1 MSIERKITYIFSSD
15 PTKGAEAI
23 QLDGSVFSVN
33 LQYPIGLPRGTQY
46 ATMEVHS
53 ASIWYVTPNISQ
65 AKGNNKL
72 SINDGVND
80 YLITIADGL
89 YNFPQ
94 LVNAIQIT
102 FNSQTLPVPPAH
114 QFEEMFAFNAD
125 NATQRV
131 AISVLQAYG
140 TITWNVADPIRDV
153 FGFTTPANDT
163 TPPVAILVAPR
174 VYVGDTQA
182 NFNTINQFYIS
193 GNLVHTGIPSNS
205 NSSNLMSVVYIDR
218 PPGSQI
224 NYQPQQPLIID
235 AAELIGGQ
243 RTNFTFRLTNERF
256 EPLDTF
262 GEYWSFIITIRFWL

>member
-1 MSIERKITYIFSSD
+1 MSIERKMTYIFSSD
-15 PTKGAEAI
+15 PTKGAQAI
-23 QLDGSVFSVN
+23 QQNGSVFSVN
-33 LQYPIGLPRGTQY
+33 LQYPISLPRGTQY

-53 ASIWYVTPNISQ
+53 ASIWYVTPNISE
-65 AKGNNKL
+65 ALGNNRL
-72 SINDGVND
+72 TINDGVND
-80 YLITIADGL
+80 YPLIIADGL

-140 TITWNVADPIRDV
+140 TITWNVPNPIRNI
-153 FGFTTPANDT
+153 FGFTDAANDT

-174 VYVGDTQA
+174 VYVGNEQA
-182 NFNTINQFYIS
+182 NFNAINQFYIS

-224 NYQPQQPLIID
+224 NYQPQQPLLID

-262 GEYWSFIITIRFWL
+262 GEYWSFIITIRFWM

>member
-1 MSIERKITYIFSSD
+1 MSIERKMTYIFSSD
-15 PTKGAEAI
+15 PTKGAQAI
-23 QLDGSVFSVN
+23 QQDGSVFSVN
-33 LQYPIGLPRGTQY
+33 LQYPISLPYGTQY

-53 ASIWYVTPNISQ
+53 ASIWYVTPNISE
-65 AKGNNKL
+65 AKRNNKL

-140 TITWNVADPIRDV
+140 TITWNVVDPIRDI

-193 GNLVHTGIPSNS
+193 GNLVHTGIPNNS
-205 NSSNLMSVVYIDR
+205 NSSNLMTIVYIDR

-224 NYQPQQPLIID
+224 NFQPQQPQLID
-235 AAELIGGQ
+235 ASELIGGS

-262 GEYWSFIITIRFWL
+262 GEYWSFVITIRFWL

>member
-1 MSIERKITYIFSSD
+1 MSIERKMTYIFSSD
-15 PTKGAEAI
+15 PAKGAQAI

-33 LQYPIGLPRGTQY
+33 LQYPISLPKHTQY

-53 ASIWYVTPNISQ
+53 ASIWYVTPNISET
-65 AKGNNKL
+65 KKNNKL

-80 YLITIADGL
+80 YPITIADGL

-140 TITWNVADPIRDV
+140 TITWNVPDSIRNV

-193 GNLVHTGIPSNS
+193 GNLVHTGIPNNS
-205 NSSNLMSVVYIDR
+205 NSSNLMTIVYIDR

-224 NYQPQQPLIID
+224 NFQPQQPQIID

-243 RTNFTFRLTNERF
+243 RTNFTFRLTNENF

-262 GEYWSFIITIRFWL
+262 GEYWSFVITIRFWL

>member
-1 MSIERKITYIFSSD
+1 MSIERKMTYIFSSD
-15 PTKGAEAI
+15 PTKGAQAI
-23 QLDGSVFSVN
+23 QQNGSVFSVN
-33 LQYPIGLPRGTQY
+33 LQYPISLPIGTQY

-53 ASIWYVTPNISQ
+53 ASIWYVTPNISE
-65 AKGNNKL
+65 ALGNNRL
-72 SINDGVND
+72 TINDGVND
-80 YLITIADGL
+80 YPLVIADGL

-131 AISVLQAYG
+131 AISILQAYG
-140 TITWNVADPIRDV
+140 TIIWNVPKPIRNI
-153 FGFTTPANDT
+153 FGFTDAANDT

-174 VYVGDTQA
+174 VYVGNEQA
-182 NFNTINQFYIS
+182 NFNAINQFYIS

-205 NSSNLMSVVYIDR
+205 NSSNLMAVVYIDR

-224 NYQPQQPLIID
+224 NFQPQQPLLID

-262 GEYWSFIITIRFWL
+262 GEYWSFIVTIRFWL

>member
-15 PTKGAEAI
+15 PAKGAQAI
-23 QLDGSVFSVN
+23 NQNGSVFSVN
-33 LQYPIGLPRGTQY
+33 LQYPISLPIGTRY

-53 ASIWYVTPNISQ
+53 ASIWYVTPNISE
-65 AKGNNKL
+65 ALGNNRL
-72 SINDGVND
+72 NISDGVND
-80 YLITIADGL
+80 YPITIADGL

-114 QFEEMFAFNAD
+114 QFEEMFSFNAD

-131 AISVLQAYG
+131 AISVLQSYG
-140 TITWNVADPIRDV
+140 TITWNVPNPIRNV
-153 FGFTTPANDT
+153 FGFTDVANDT

-174 VYVGDTQA
+174 VYVGNEQA
-182 NFNTINQFYIS
+182 SFNTINQFYIS
-193 GNLVHTGIPSNS
+193 GNLVHTGIPNNS
-205 NSSNLMSVVYIDR
+205 NSSNLMTVVYIDR

-224 NYQPQQPLIID
+224 NYQPQVPLLID

-243 RTNFTFRLTNERF
+243 RTNFTFRLTNEKF
-256 EPLDTF
+256 ESIDTF

>member
-1 MSIERKITYIFSSD
+1 MSIERKMTYIFSSD
-15 PTKGAEAI
+15 PTKGAQAI
-23 QLDGSVFSVN
+23 QQDGSVFSVN
-33 LQYPIGLPRGTQY
+33 LQYPISLPHGTQY

-53 ASIWYVTPNISQ
+53 ASIWYVTPNISE
-65 AKGNNKL
+65 ALGNNRL
-72 SINDGVND
+72 TINDGVND
-80 YLITIADGL
+80 YPLVIADGL

-131 AISVLQAYG
+131 AISILETYG
-140 TITWNVADPIRDV
+140 TITWNVPNPIRNI
-153 FGFTTPANDT
+153 FGFTDAANDT
-163 TPPVAILVAPR
+163 TPPVSILVAPR
-174 VYVGDTQA
+174 VYVGNEQA
-182 NFNTINQFYIS
+182 NFNAINQFYIS

-205 NSSNLMSVVYIDR
+205 NSSNLMAVVYIDR

-224 NYQPQQPLIID
+224 NFQPQQPLLID

>member
-1 MSIERKITYIFSSD
+1 MSIERKVTYIFSSD
-15 PTKGAEAI
+15 PAKGAQAI
-23 QLDGSVFSVN
+23 QQDGSVFSVN
-33 LQYPIGLPRGTQY
+33 LQYPISLPIGTRY

-53 ASIWYVTPNISQ
+53 ASIWYVTPNISE
-65 AKGNNKL
+65 KLGNNRL
-72 SINDGVND
+72 TINDGVND
-80 YLITIADGL
+80 YPLVIADGL

-102 FNSQTLPVPPAH
+102 FNSQTVPVPPAH

-131 AISVLQAYG
+131 AITVLEAYG
-140 TITWNVADPIRDV
+140 TITWNVPNPIRNI
-153 FGFTTPANDT
+153 FGFTDAANDT

-174 VYVGDTQA
+174 VYVGNEQA
-182 NFNTINQFYIS
+182 SFNTINQFYIS

-205 NSSNLMSVVYIDR
+205 NSSNLMTVVYIDR
-218 PPGSQI
+218 QPGSQI
-224 NYQPQQPLIID
+224 NYQPQQPLLID

>member
-1 MSIERKITYIFSSD
+1 MSIERKMTYIFSSD
-15 PTKGAEAI
+15 PTKGAQAI
-23 QLDGSVFSVN
+23 QQNGSVFSVN
-33 LQYPIGLPRGTQY
+33 LQYPISLPRGTQY

-53 ASIWYVTPNISQ
+53 ASIWYVTPNISE
-65 AKGNNKL
+65 ALGNNRL
-72 SINDGVND
+72 TINDGVND
-80 YLITIADGL
+80 YPLIIADGL

-140 TITWNVADPIRDV
+140 TITWNVPNPIRNI
-153 FGFTTPANDT
+153 FGFTDAANDT

-174 VYVGDTQA
+174 VYVGNEQA
-182 NFNTINQFYIS
+182 NFNAINQFYIS

-224 NYQPQQPLIID
+224 NYQPQQPLLID

-262 GEYWSFIITIRFWL
+262 GEYWSFIITIRFWI

>member
-1 MSIERKITYIFSSD
+1 MSIERKVTYIFSSD
-15 PTKGAEAI
+15 PLKGAQAI
-23 QLDGSVFSVN
+23 QQDGSVFSVN
-33 LQYPIGLPRGTQY
+33 LQYPISLPIGTQY

-53 ASIWYVTPNISQ
+53 ASIWYVTPNISE
-65 AKGNNKL
+65 KLGNNRL
-72 SINDGVND
+72 NISDGVND
-80 YLITIADGL
+80 YPITIADGL

-102 FNSQTLPVPPAH
+102 FNSQTLPVPPAR

-131 AISVLQAYG
+131 AISVLEAFG
-140 TITWNVADPIRDV
+140 TITWNVPNSIRNI
-153 FGFTTPANDT
+153 FGFTDAANDT

-174 VYVGDTQA
+174 VYVGNEQA
-182 NFNTINQFYIS
+182 NFNAINQFYIS
-193 GNLVHTGIPSNS
+193 GNLVHTGIPNNS
-205 NSSNLMSVVYIDR
+205 NSSNLMSIVYIDR

-224 NYQPQQPLIID
+224 NFQPQQPQIID
-235 AAELIGGQ
+235 AAELIGGS

-262 GEYWSFIITIRFWL
+262 GEFWSFIIVIRFWL

>member
-1 MSIERKITYIFSSD
+1 MSIERKVTYIFSSD
-15 PTKGAEAI
+15 PTKGAQAI
-23 QLDGSVFSVN
+23 QQDGSVFSVN
-33 LQYPIGLPRGTQY
+33 LQYPISLPIGTQY

-53 ASIWYVTPNISQ
+53 ASIWYVTPNISE
-65 AKGNNKL
+65 ALGNNRL
-72 SINDGVND
+72 TINDGVND
-80 YLITIADGL
+80 YPLVIADGL

-140 TITWNVADPIRDV
+140 TITWNVPNPIRNI
-153 FGFTTPANDT
+153 FGFTDAANDT

-174 VYVGDTQA
+174 VYVGNEQA
-182 NFNTINQFYIS
+182 AFNAINQFYIS

-205 NSSNLMSVVYIDR
+205 NSSNLMAVVYIDR

-224 NYQPQQPLIID
+224 NFQPQQPLLID

>member
-1 MSIERKITYIFSSD
+1 MSIERKVTYIFSSD
-15 PTKGAEAI
+15 PAKGAQAI
-23 QLDGSVFSVN
+23 QEQGSVFSVN
-33 LQYPIGLPRGTQY
+33 LQYPIGLPLGTQY
-46 ATMEVHS
+46 ATLEVHS
-53 ASIWYVTPNISQ
+53 ASIWYVTPNIS
-65 AKGNNKL
+65 ALKGNNQL

-140 TITWNVADPIRDV
+140 TITWNVVNPIRNV

-205 NSSNLMSVVYIDR
+205 NSSNLMTVVYIDR

-243 RTNFTFRLTNERF
+243 RTNFTFRLTNESF

-262 GEYWSFIITIRFWL
+262 GEYWSFIVTIRFWL

>member
-1 MSIERKITYIFSSD
+1 MSIERKMTYIFSSD
-15 PTKGAEAI
+15 PTKGAQAI
-23 QLDGSVFSVN
+23 QQDGSVFSVN
-33 LQYPIGLPRGTQY
+33 LQYPISLPIGTQY

-65 AKGNNKL
+65 KLGNNRL
-72 SINDGVND
+72 NISDGVND
-80 YLITIADGL
+80 YPITIADGL

-131 AISVLQAYG
+131 AISVLEAYG
-140 TITWNVADPIRDV
+140 TITWNVPNPIRNI
-153 FGFTTPANDT
+153 FGFTDAANDT

-174 VYVGDTQA
+174 VYVGNEQA
-182 NFNTINQFYIS
+182 NFNAINQFYIS
-193 GNLVHTGIPSNS
+193 GNLVHTGIPNNS
-205 NSSNLMSVVYIDR
+205 NSSNLMSIVYIDR

-224 NYQPQQPLIID
+224 NFQPQQPQIID

-262 GEYWSFIITIRFWL
+262 GEFWSFVIVIRFWL

>member
-1 MSIERKITYIFSSD
+1 MSIERKVTYIFSSD
-15 PTKGAEAI
+15 PTKGAQAI
-23 QLDGSVFSVN
+23 QQNGSVFSVN
-33 LQYPIGLPRGTQY
+33 LQYPISLPRGTQY

-53 ASIWYVTPNISQ
+53 ASIWYVTPNISE
-65 AKGNNKL
+65 ALGNNRL
-72 SINDGVND
+72 TINDGVND
-80 YLITIADGL
+80 YPLIIADGL

-131 AISVLQAYG
+131 AISVLQTYG
-140 TITWNVADPIRDV
+140 TITWNVPNPIRNI
-153 FGFTTPANDT
+153 FGFTDATNDT
-163 TPPVAILVAPR
+163 TPPVAILAAPR
-174 VYVGDTQA
+174 VYVGNEQA
-182 NFNTINQFYIS
+182 NFNAINQFYIS

-224 NYQPQQPLIID
+224 NYQPQQPLLID